1 MSRFNIRFLLII
13 SFIWT
18 HSFHAQE
25 NCTFNTYNKKGSNY
39 VFSTYYEADM
49 KTPLN
54 GKCESFIEGRLYER
68 REFKN
73 GNFISEEANFLDGKP
88 RVILKRYESRA
99 DGLIA
104 ELKTYWEGGQPAM
117 YTKYYL
123 DESGRRCMQQ
133 TDYHLN
139 GKKRFV
145 QSFAFVR
152 LSEINEYEIKDH
164 PPHTVDDEGYTY
176 LTVQFGD
183 EENYSME
190 GVLIS
195 KFHHKLILSEFSRD
209 SSKDGPFTEYH
220 ENGKVK
226 TKGFYKDGNPDGHWI
241 GYNYLGMKNVDLTY
255 KDNLIQ
261 GYYRTWY
268 DNGQLHTE
276 DFYDV
281 TSNHPFKPTKKEWT
295 EQGKLLLE
303 VVLDAEGNGY
313 TKKWNNDGVLLYQT
327 MIRANDYKK
336 DIEIERYPDGKL
348 KSILNHLPDADTTYV
363 AYFPNGQ
370 MSILHF
376 EDDSKVKTAKKIQ
389 KEWFETGV
397 LALEV
402 EIIEEAFFT
411 SYTQRE
417 FYSNSNL
424 KTHIIQKE
432 HIQSENIK
440 SDFGLQTQALQKKT
454 DRCEEFYA
462 SNGIKVRS
470 RQTVDG
476 KLEGPY
482 RELDS
487 LGNVLV
493 AYSYSNGLRN
503 GTCRRYNAKQE
514 LIFSQEY
521 LNGCLISSKTDV
533 NNKRKLSM
541 LSESE
546 RSNVY
551 GLAHRQF
558 FSSGKEHY
566 SKEQIDS
573 LAQWYSYIMDC
584 TPFNS
589 FDFQSLDVGQ
599 QFVKVHFPMG
609 AFPGLMEG
617 DTINPRNKE
626 FYQSLQKLNWN
637 RPTLE
642 IVNGEYVGKI
652 MLDGLYS
659 YALFNNYFPNIQ
671 SWMEFGYTNENP
683 RNREVDFGWKRTNR
697 PNAISI
703 SYENACLMRA
713 SMTIPAGNIPL
724 LIYADGEVEVE
735 NQLFTNDDL
744 LKDNNH
750 MIHEIGWD

>member
-1 MSRFNIRFLLII
+1 MLILSFNWIHF
-13 SFIWT
+13 
-18 HSFHAQE
+18 FHAQE

-39 VFSTYYEADM
+39 VFSTYYEVDM
-49 KTPLN
+49 KTPLE

-68 REFKN
+68 RAFKN
-73 GNFISEEANFLDGKP
+73 GHLISEEANFQDGKP
-88 RVILKRYESRA
+88 RVILKRFESRA

-104 ELKTYWEGGQPAM
+104 ELHTYWEGGQPAM

-152 LSEINEYEIKDH
+152 LSEISEYEIKDH

-183 EENYSME
+183 EENFSTE

-195 KFHHKLILSEFSRD
+195 RFHHKLILSEFSRD

-255 KDNLIQ
+255 KDNIIQ
-261 GYYRTWY
+261 GYYRTWF

-281 TSNHPFKPTKKEWT
+281 SSNHPFNPSKKEWN
-295 EQGKLLLE
+295 EQGKLLLDLI
-303 VVLDAEGNGY
+303 LDKDGNGY
-313 TKKWNNDGVLLYQT
+313 MKKWNNDGILLYET
-327 MIRANDYKK
+327 LIRENDYKK
-336 DIEIERYPDGKL
+336 DIEIEKYPDGKI
-348 KSILNHLPDADTTYV
+348 KSILNHLPDADTSYV
-363 AYFPNGQ
+363 SFFVNGKQ
-370 MSILHF
+370 EKIHF
-376 EDDSKVKTAKKIQ
+376 VDRTTGEKPTKIQ
-389 KEWFETGV
+389 REWYPDGT
-397 LALEV
+397 LASEL
-402 EIIEEAFFT
+402 IMDSADFANSFL
-411 SYTQRE
+411 QRN
-417 FYSNSNL
+417 FYANG
-424 KTHIIQKE
+424 K
-432 HIQSENIK
+432 
-440 SDFGLQTQALQKKT
+440 LQTQILQK
-454 DRCEEFYA
+454 DRERIEEWYA
-462 SNGIKVRS
+462 FNGIKIRS

-493 AYSYSNGLRN
+493 SYSYANGLRN

-521 LNGCLISSKTDV
+521 LNGCLIPSKTDL
-533 NNKRKLSM
+533 NNNRKLSI
-541 LSESE
+541 LCGSE
-546 RSNVY
+546 RSNIY

-558 FSSGKEHY
+558 FNSGMEHY
-566 SKEQIDS
+566 SKEKIDS
-573 LAQWYSYIMDC
+573 LAQWYAYIMDC

-599 QFVKVHFPMG
+599 QFVKVHFPVA
-609 AFPGLMEG
+609 AFPRLMEG
-617 DTINPRNKE
+617 DTTNPRNKE
-626 FYQSLQKLNWN
+626 FFESLKKLGWS
-637 RPTLE
+637 RPYLE

-652 MLDGLYS
+652 LLDGLYS
-659 YALFNNYFPNIQ
+659 YAIFSSYFPNLQ
-671 SWMEFGYTNENP
+671 SWMEFGYTKDNP
-683 RNREVDFGWKRTNR
+683 RNRDIDFGWKRTNR
-697 PNAISI
+697 PNVISI

-735 NQLFTNDDL
+735 NQLFSTEDL
-744 LKDNNH
+744 LKDNNQ
-750 MIHEIGWD
+750 MIPEIGWD

>member
-1 MSRFNIRFLLII
+1 MKPIAIFL
-13 SFIWT
+13 FIQVVFIQT
-18 HSFHAQE
+18 IHVFAQE

-49 KTPLN
+49 KTPLD

-68 REFKN
+68 REFIN
-73 GNFISEEANFLDGKP
+73 GHIISEEANFQDGKP
-88 RVILKRYESRA
+88 RVILKRFEPRA

-104 ELKTYWEGGQPAM
+104 ELKTYWELGQPAM

-123 DESGRRCMQQ
+123 DESGRRCMEQ

-152 LSEINEYEIKDH
+152 LSEISEYEIKDH

-183 EENYSME
+183 EENYSTE

-195 KFHHKLILSEFSRD
+195 KFHHKLILSEFSRN

-226 TKGFYKDGNPDGHWI
+226 TKGHYKDGDPDGHWI

-255 KDNLIQ
+255 KDNMIQ

-281 TSNHPFKPTKKEWT
+281 TSNHPFQPTKKEWT
-295 EQGKLLLE
+295 ENGKPLLLLT
-303 VVLDAEGNGY
+303 LDKNGDGHIQ
-313 TKKWNNDGVLLYQT
+313 KWNENGILLYETDIQ
-327 MIRANDYKK
+327 NNNYKNV
-336 DIEIERYPDGKL
+336 IEKEWYTDGKL
-348 KSILNHLPDADTTYV
+348 KSLLNHLPNADTSFV
-363 AYFPNGQ
+363 SYFPNG
-370 MSILHF
+370 ILSEVHF
-376 EDDSKVKTAKKIQ
+376 DRYNAGIKSTKVQ
-389 KEWFETGV
+389 KEWFENGV
-397 LALEV
+397 LASEV
-402 EIIEEAFFT
+402 ETNRDDPT
-411 SYTQRE
+411 SSFLQRI
-417 FYSNSNL
+417 FYANANL
-424 KTHIIQKE
+424 KTQV
-432 HIQSENIK
+432 
-440 SDFGLQTQALQKKT
+440 LQKG
-454 DRCEEFYA
+454 RERIEELYT

-482 RELDS
+482 KELDS

-493 AYSYSNGLRN
+493 AYSYTNGLRN
-503 GTCRRYNAKQE
+503 GTCRRYNSKQE

-521 LNGCLISSKTDV
+521 LNGCLIPNKT
-533 NNKRKLSM
+533 NIHMKRTLSD
-541 LSESE
+541 LSVSE

-566 SKEQIDS
+566 SNEKIDS
-573 LAQWYSYIMDC
+573 LAQWYLYIIDC
-584 TPFNS
+584 APFSS
-589 FDFQSLDVGQ
+589 FTFPSTDVGQ
-599 QFVKVHFPMG
+599 QFVRVHFPVG
-609 AFPGLMEG
+609 AFPRLMEG
-617 DTINPRNKE
+617 DTTNPRNKE
-626 FYQSLQKLNWN
+626 FYESLRKLNWN

-652 MLDGLYS
+652 ILDGLYS
-659 YALFNNYFPNIQ
+659 YALFASYFPNLQ
-671 SWMEFGYTNENP
+671 SWMEFGYTKESP
-683 RNREVDFGWKRTNR
+683 REREVDFGWKRMNR

-744 LKDNNH
+744 LKDNKQ

>member
-1 MSRFNIRFLLII
+1 MKPIAFLLFFQLVCTQAIY
-13 SFIWT
+13 
-18 HSFHAQE
+18 FHAQE

-73 GNFISEEANFLDGKP
+73 GHIISEEANFLDGKP
-88 RVILKRYESRA
+88 RVILKRYESRE

-104 ELKTYWEGGQPAM
+104 ELKTYWEVGQPAM

-152 LSEINEYEIKDH
+152 LSEISEYEIKDH

-183 EENYSME
+183 EENYSTE

-226 TKGFYKDGNPDGHWI
+226 TKGHYKDGNPDGHWI

-255 KDNLIQ
+255 KDNMIQ

-281 TSNHPFKPTKKEWT
+281 SSNHPFKPTKKEWT

-303 VVLDAEGNGY
+303 VVLDPEGNGY
-313 TKKWNNDGVLLYQT
+313 TKKWNNEGVLLYQT

-336 DIEIERYPDGKL
+336 DIELEKYPDGKI

-376 EDDSKVKTAKKIQ
+376 KDATKAKTSKKIQ
-389 KEWFETGV
+389 KEWFENGV
-397 LALEV
+397 LSLEV

-411 SYTQRE
+411 SYMQRL
-417 FYSNSNL
+417 YYPNANL
-424 KTHIIQKE
+424 KSHIIQKE
-432 HIQSENIK
+432 HIQSENVK
-440 SDFGLQTQALQKKT
+440 SDFGLQTQVLHKKT

-493 AYSYSNGLRN
+493 AYSYTNGLRN

-533 NNKRKLSM
+533 NNKRKLSV
-541 LSESE
+541 LCQSE

-566 SKEQIDS
+566 SSEKIDS
-573 LAQWYSYIMDC
+573 LAQWYSYIKDC
-584 TPFNS
+584 TPFTS

-599 QFVKVHFPMG
+599 QFVKVRFPVG
-609 AFPGLMEG
+609 AFPRLMEG
-617 DTINPRNKE
+617 DTTNPRNKE
-626 FYQSLQKLNWN
+626 FFESLKKLQWS

-659 YALFNNYFPNIQ
+659 YALFNSYFPNLQ
-671 SWMEFGYTNENP
+671 SWMEFGYTKENP
-683 RNREVDFGWKRTNR
+683 REREVDFGWKQRYR
-697 PNAISI
+697 PNSI
-703 SYENACLMRA
+703 NIIRENDCLMRA

>member
-1 MSRFNIRFLLII
+1 MSRFHFLFFLILSTSWI
-13 SFIWT
+13 

-25 NCTFNTYNKKGSNY
+25 NCTFNAYNKKGSNY

-54 GKCESFIEGRLYER
+54 GKCESFIDGRLYER

-73 GNFISEEANFLDGKP
+73 GHFISEEGNFQDGKP

-104 ELKTYWEGGQPAM
+104 ELKTYWEVGQPAM

-152 LSEINEYEIKDH
+152 LSEISEYEIKDH

-183 EENYSME
+183 EENYSTE

-195 KFHHKLILSEFSRD
+195 KFHHKLILSEFSRN

-226 TKGFYKDGNPDGHWI
+226 TKGYYKDGNSDGHWI

-255 KDNLIQ
+255 KDNMIQ

-281 TSNHPFKPTKKEWT
+281 TSNHPFQPTKKEWN
-295 EQGKLLLE
+295 EQRKLLLE
-303 VVLDAEGNGY
+303 VVLDSEGNGY
-313 TKKWNNDGVLLYQT
+313 SKKWNNDGVLLYET
-327 MIRANDYKK
+327 LIRANDYKK
-336 DIEIERYPDGKL
+336 EIEIEKYPDGTL

-370 MSILHF
+370 MSNLHYV
-376 EDDSKVKTAKKIQ
+376 ELSNELKPKSVQ
-389 KEWFETGV
+389 KEWFENGV
-397 LALEV
+397 LASEV
-402 EIIEEAFFT
+402 ETNRDDSTSSFLQRTFYANANLMEQILQKDRERIEEL
-411 SYTQRE
+411 YT
-417 FYSNSNL
+417 
-424 KTHIIQKE
+424 
-432 HIQSENIK
+432 
-440 SDFGLQTQALQKKT
+440 
-454 DRCEEFYA
+454 

-493 AYSYSNGLRN
+493 AYSYKNGLRN

-521 LNGCLISSKTDV
+521 LNGCLIPSKTDL
-533 NNKRKLSM
+533 NNKRKLSV

-551 GLAHRQF
+551 GLVHRQF

-566 SKEQIDS
+566 TREHIDS

-584 TPFNS
+584 TPFTS
-589 FDFQSLDVGQ
+589 FDFQSLDVGE
-599 QFVKVHFPMG
+599 QFVTVRFSMG
-609 AFPGLMEG
+609 AFPRLMEG
-617 DTINPRNKE
+617 DTTNPRNKE

-659 YALFNNYFPNIQ
+659 YAIFASYFPNLQ
-671 SWMEFGYTNENP
+671 SWMEFGYTKESP
-683 RNREVDFGWKRTNR
+683 REREVDFGWKQRYR
-697 PNAISI
+697 PNSI
-703 SYENACLMRA
+703 NIVRENAYLMRA

-735 NQLFTNDDL
+735 NQLFTNDEL